1 MLFHCM
7 MFSIFLK
14 RKIMKIAVAVVYS
27 FGTHFGVVWRAG
39 KVIQWINLNQVDKCW
54 QNVLYYPPD
63 KRFIQWTAISILW
76 TSGARLNC
84 AERITLSRGKHYYEI
99 IWTIFTMPMVND
111 SEIDLLFWLGG
122 GGRGRVWL
130 NFYSLKVLLETFI
143 YYHSAKR
150 VYSGVLCGA
159 AHDSC
164 WSR

>member
-14 RKIMKIAVAVVYS
+14 KKIMKIAVSLVYS
-27 FGTHFGVVWRAG
+27 FGTHFGVVWRVG

-84 AERITLSRGKHYYEI
+84 AERITLSRGKHYYEV

-111 SEIDLLFWLGG
+111 SEIHLLFWLRGG
-122 GGRGRVWL
+122 GKEEEFGWI
-130 NFYSLKVLLETFI
+130 FI
-143 YYHSAKR
+143 I
-150 VYSGVLCGA
+150 
-159 AHDSC
+159 
-164 WSR
+164 SRSY